1 MRPDPC
7 VTGVNLWGF
16 SVSVWKGGPW
26 TAKILTDWDSE
37 KASRFGNDLIVAQH
51 TLYKRP
57 MFSEAGQ
64 ADLFDHYP
72 REAFGIH
79 TMGTKRSGSDGFRKR
94 MPGKLIGE
102 PGAANRVKTMKR
114 DVGVLISSPNA
125 RVFYHLDIPMVTLWH
140 IKGEKTMYV
149 YPGAGRFAPDPQ
161 IEAIVLREQEEEID
175 YDPSNDDYTLP
186 VVMKSGV
193 VASWPRKAPHRLDNS
208 DCVNVSLSC
217 GFKTFGSLVHANA
230 LYANG
235 AMRRSWG
242 LNPSFER
249 DGASPSIP
257 RQGSHGR
264 SSCSTPVNLSKSISS
279 RPWLST
285 SKRKMRCAIS
295 LPHSRLNRGRR
306 TGATRFG

>member
-51 TLYKRP
+51 TLHKRP

-79 TMGTKRSGSDGFRKR
+79 TMGTKRSGSDGFRKG

-217 GFKTFGSLVHANA
+217 EFKTFGSLVHANA

-249 DGASPSIP
+249 DGA
-257 RQGSHGR
+257 
-264 SSCSTPVNLSKSISS
+264 LAKYSKAGLARAFKLFNS
-279 RPWLST
+279 RKSFKKQIKPTLVADLEAENAV
-285 SKRKMRCAIS
+285 RDLVA
-295 LPHSRLNRGRR
+295 
-306 TGATRFG
+306 A